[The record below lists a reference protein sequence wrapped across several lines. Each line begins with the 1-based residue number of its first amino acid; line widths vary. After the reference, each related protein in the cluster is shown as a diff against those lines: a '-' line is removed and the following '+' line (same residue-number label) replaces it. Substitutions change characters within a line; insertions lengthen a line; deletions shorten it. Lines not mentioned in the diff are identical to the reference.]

1 MAKADV
7 LAVWESLEP
16 NENPLRN
23 MTPLDPKST
32 GSTYGACGIRID
44 GNPDFIADVL
54 SCLKPLLD
62 GESQS
67 TRLHI
72 THNTVKPRELNGE
85 VKHYEN
91 ADNDA
96 QAVNIRLYHRGNH
109 AAAMNMLF
117 GLGKP
122 KHNQ

>member
-7 LAVWESLEP
+7 LETWESLEP
-16 NENPLRN
+16 NQNPLRH
-23 MTPLDPKST
+23 MTPLNPKSK

-67 TRLHI
+67 TRLAI
-72 THNTVKPRELNGE
+72 THNEVKPRELNGE
-85 VKHYEN
+85 VKKYEN
-91 ADNDA
+91 AEQGA
-96 QAVNIRLYHRGNH
+96 QAINIRLYHRGNE
-109 AAAMNMLF
+109 AAAMNLLF
-117 GLGKP
+117 GINKR
-122 KHNQ
+122 KDV